1 MKAAKKL
8 YISQPYLTQLI
19 KRIEDRL
26 GTPII
31 DRDKKPY
38 ALTQAGLLYYQYLE
52 NISYNKQQLNK
63 KLAQY
68 THPNKEIIRIGILES
83 LGTYLLPEIL
93 PDFLKKNPRVEIQL
107 FENFPRESERNLL
120 SGNIDCYIG
129 QTPEAI
135 DSSLDIVSNGGER
148 YYVVISPSSPYYQKG
163 KFILKSDDLNLKDLL
178 QEPFVLSVPGSA
190 IRHQVN
196 GVFQRFHLEPRV
208 VLESKNII
216 TATSLAIHGMGLTIS
231 TASII
236 KRIGE
241 TPINLFPLSYDLINV
256 TFFIATKAEKT
267 KSQALKNLVEEFKKK
282 NLQPIIR

>member
-1 MKAAKKL
+1 MNNPEEIQHFIDVLLKEDSFVKAAKKL

-68 THPNKEIIRIGILES
+68 TQPNKEIIRIGILES

-148 YYVVISPSSPYYQKG
+148 YYVVISPSSPYYQEG
-163 KFILKSDDLNLKDLL
+163 KFILKPDDLNLKDLL

-231 TASII
+231 TASI
-236 KRIGE
+236 
-241 TPINLFPLSYDLINV
+241 LSLIH
-256 TFFIATKAEKT
+256 I
-267 KSQALKNLVEEFKKK
+267 
-282 NLQPIIR
+282 

>member
-1 MKAAKKL
+1 MNNPEEIQHFIDVLLKEDSFVKAAKKL

-135 DSSLDIVSNGGER
+135 DSSLEIVSNGGER
-148 YYVVISPSSPYYQKG
+148 YYVVISPSSPYYQEG
-163 KFILKSDDLNLKDLL
+163 KFILKPKRRITRTFCFKCSW
-178 QEPFVLSVPGSA
+178 FGYSA
-190 IRHQVN
+190 PSQWSFSTISFR
-196 GVFQRFHLEPRV
+196 
-208 VLESKNII
+208 
-216 TATSLAIHGMGLTIS
+216 ATSCF
-231 TASII
+231 
-236 KRIGE
+236 RI
-241 TPINLFPLSYDLINV
+241 
-256 TFFIATKAEKT
+256 EKYYHC
-267 KSQALKNLVEEFKKK
+267 N
-282 NLQPIIR
+282 